1 MTKMAA
7 VNFMRA
13 ITILAVKAAITA
25 PFVLKAAVV
34 ESATTW
40 SLELLHGNQIGGPWK
55 IDWGP
60 RSDHHPL
67 SFGHPSPLEG
77 GGDPLAYDFIDVGE
91 FGHQDGVHTPGE
103 DELPDRGGS
112 GAKGEDGI
120 ARPVAGDQASRPSRK
135 GRRDDGGYF
144 EVRC

>member
-1 MTKMAA
+1 M
-7 VNFMRA
+7 
-13 ITILAVKAAITA
+13 AVKAAITA

-103 DELPDRGGS
+103 DESPDGGGF
-112 GAKGEDGI
+112 GAKGEEGLAGAI
-120 ARPVAGDQASRPSRK
+120 SGDQSSRPSRT
-135 GRRDDGGYF
+135 GWCDDGSHSQVF
-144 EVRC
+144 C